1 MSVESPMALP
11 THMHVFVLRKMDIK
25 RCLRMIEGDYAI
37 LGLGMH
43 MTNLPI
49 HIHSSWGRVLYRSRC
64 CQQFVWK
71 PVVTLA
77 HRTLETI
84 RGTRK

>member
-1 MSVESPMALP
+1 MTLP

-43 MTNLPI
+43 MTNVSTSTLRGDVFCI
-49 HIHSSWGRVLYRSRC
+49 GRGVVNSLCGDRLSVSR
-64 CQQFVWK
+64 
-71 PVVTLA
+71 LA

-84 RGTRK
+84 HGTRK